1 MIVPYFCIF
10 VLEFNLNVMART
22 KEFNEDQAL
31 DKAIEIFWHKGYN
44 GTSAQDLVNH
54 LGLSRSSLYD
64 TFGDKQQLFTK
75 SLQRYQLQ
83 AQDAVKELLEKS
95 ENVKETLQAIF
106 KQAVIESLE
115 DRITKGCFM
124 VNSSVEL
131 AMHDEKIAKIV
142 KDNSQTMEEVF
153 TNAVKKGQ
161 EAGHIS
167 KQLDAK
173 VLARFIFNNYS
184 GIRVLAR
191 AGERNKQVYDDIVKA
206 VFSVL

>member
-1 MIVPYFCIF
+1 
-10 VLEFNLNVMART
+10 MART

-64 TFGDKQQLFTK
+64 TFGDKQKLFVK
-75 SLQRYQLQ
+75 SLKRYQQQNHEILI
-83 AQDAVKELLEKS
+83 ELLENAPNIK
-95 ENVKETLQAIF
+95 TAFTDIF
-106 KQAVIESLE
+106 KQAVIESLQ

-131 AMHDEKIAKIV
+131 AMHDPEIAKIV
-142 KDNSQTMEEVF
+142 HDNQKTVEDIF
-153 TNAVKKGQ
+153 CQAIKKGQ
-161 EAGHIS
+161 DFDQISDKQEARS
-167 KQLDAK
+167 
-173 VLARFIFNNYS
+173 LARFIFNNYS

-191 AGERNKQVYDDIVKA
+191 SGERDKQVYDDILKSIFA
-206 VFSVL
+206 LF

>member
-1 MIVPYFCIF
+1 
-10 VLEFNLNVMART
+10 MART

-44 GTSAQDLVNH
+44 GTSAQDLVTY

-64 TFGDKQQLFTK
+64 TFGDKQKLFAQ
-75 SLQRYQLQ
+75 SLQRYQKN
-83 AQDAVKELLEKS
+83 AQDQIVRLFDESA
-95 ENVKETLQAIF
+95 NIKETLQGIF

-131 AMHDEKIAKIV
+131 AIHDEEIGKIV
-142 KDNSQTMEEVF
+142 KNNSRIMEEVF
-153 TNAVKKGQ
+153 TNAVQKGQ
-161 EAGHIS
+161 NAGHIS
-167 KQLDAK
+167 SKIGARA
-173 VLARFIFNNYS
+173 LARFIFNTYS

-191 AGERNKQVYDDIVKA
+191 TGERDKDVYDDIVKA
-206 VFSVL
+206 MFSLL

>member
-1 MIVPYFCIF
+1 
-10 VLEFNLNVMART
+10 MART

-44 GTSAQDLVNH
+44 GTSAQDLVTH

-64 TFGDKQQLFTK
+64 TFGDKQKLFSK
-75 SLQRYQLQ
+75 SLQRYQQ
-83 AQDAVKELLEKS
+83 QSQDAVKELLDKS
-95 ENVKETLQAIF
+95 ENVKETLHSIF
-106 KQAVIESLE
+106 KQAIIESLE

-131 AMHDEKIAKIV
+131 AMHDEEIAKIV
-142 KDNSQTMEEVF
+142 KNNSQTMEEVF

-167 KQLDAK
+167 KQQDAR

-184 GIRVLAR
+184 GIRILAR
-191 AGERNKQVYDDIVKA
+191 AGERDKQVYDDIVKA
-206 VFSVL
+206 VFSLF

>member
-1 MIVPYFCIF
+1 
-10 VLEFNLNVMART
+10 MART

-44 GTSAQDLVNH
+44 GTSAQDLVTH

-64 TFGDKQQLFTK
+64 TFGDKQKLFAQ
-75 SLQRYQLQ
+75 SLQRYQKN
-83 AQDAVKELLEKS
+83 AQKQIVELFDQS
-95 ENVKETLQAIF
+95 ENIKETLHDIF

-131 AMHDEKIAKIV
+131 AMHDEEIAKIV
-142 KDNSQTMEEVF
+142 KNNSQVMEQVF
-153 TNAVKKGQ
+153 TNAVQKGQ
-161 EAGHIS
+161 DSGAILKANS
-167 KQLDAK
+167 AK

-191 AGERNKQVYDDIVKA
+191 SGERDKQVYDDIVKA
-206 VFSVL
+206 LFSML

>member
-1 MIVPYFCIF
+1 
-10 VLEFNLNVMART
+10 MART

-64 TFGDKQQLFTK
+64 TFGDKQKLFVK
-75 SLQRYQLQ
+75 SLKRYQKQNHDVLI
-83 AQDAVKELLEKS
+83 ELLENAPNIKTAFT
-95 ENVKETLQAIF
+95 EIF
-106 KQAVIESLE
+106 KQAVIESLQ

-131 AMHDEKIAKIV
+131 AMHDPEIAKIV
-142 KDNSQTMEEVF
+142 HDNQKTVEDIFSK
-153 TNAVKKGQ
+153 AIKKGQ
-161 EAGHIS
+161 DLGQISDKQEARS
-167 KQLDAK
+167 
-173 VLARFIFNNYS
+173 LARFIFNNYS

-191 AGERNKQVYDDIVKA
+191 TGERDKQVYDDILKSIFA
-206 VFSVL
+206 LF

>member
-1 MIVPYFCIF
+1 
-10 VLEFNLNVMART
+10 MART

-44 GTSAQDLVNH
+44 GTSAQDLVTH

-64 TFGDKQQLFTK
+64 TFGDKQKLFAQ
-75 SLQRYQLQ
+75 SLQRYQKN
-83 AQDAVKELLEKS
+83 AQDQIVEFFDKS
-95 ENVKETLQAIF
+95 DNIKETLCDIF

-131 AMHDEKIAKIV
+131 AMHDEEIAKIV
-142 KDNSQTMEEVF
+142 KNNSQIMEEVF
-153 TNAVKKGQ
+153 TKAVQKGQ
-161 EAGHIS
+161 DSGHIS
-167 KQLDAK
+167 KATDAR

-191 AGERNKQVYDDIVKA
+191 TGERDKQVYDDILKA
-206 VFSVL
+206 MFSIL

>member
-1 MIVPYFCIF
+1 
-10 VLEFNLNVMART
+10 MART

-44 GTSAQDLVNH
+44 GTSAQDLVTH

-64 TFGDKQQLFTK
+64 TFGDKQKLFAQ
-75 SLQRYQLQ
+75 SLLRYQKQ
-83 AQDAVKELLEKS
+83 SQDQVIKLLDES
-95 ENVKETLQAIF
+95 ENVKETLHDIF
-106 KQAVIESLE
+106 KQAIIESLE

-131 AMHDEKIAKIV
+131 AMHDEEIAKIV
-142 KDNSQTMEEVF
+142 KNNSQTMEEVF
-153 TNAVKKGQ
+153 TKAVQKGQ
-161 EAGHIS
+161 AAGHIS
-167 KQLDAK
+167 KTTDAR

-191 AGERNKQVYDDIVKA
+191 TGERDKQVYDDIVKA
-206 VFSVL
+206 LFSIL

>member
-1 MIVPYFCIF
+1 MFRIF
-10 VLEFNLNVMART
+10 SIFGNEFNFEAMART

-44 GTSAQDLVNH
+44 GTSAQDLVTH

-64 TFGDKQQLFTK
+64 TFGDKQKLFSK
-75 SLQRYQLQ
+75 SLQRYQEQ
-83 AQDAVKELLEKS
+83 AQDIVKDLLEKS
-95 ENVKETLQAIF
+95 DNVKETLHDLF

-131 AMHDEKIAKIV
+131 AMHDEEIAKIV
-142 KDNSQTMEEVF
+142 KSNSQTMEDVF

>member
-1 MIVPYFCIF
+1 
-10 VLEFNLNVMART
+10 MART

-44 GTSAQDLVNH
+44 GTSAQDLVNY

-64 TFGDKQQLFTK
+64 TFGDKQQLFSK
-75 SLQRYQLQ
+75 SLQRYQKQ
-83 AQDAVKELLEKS
+83 SQDIVKELLEKS
-95 ENVKETLQAIF
+95 ENVKETLHNIF
-106 KQAVIESLE
+106 KQAVLESLE

-131 AMHDEKIAKIV
+131 ALHDEEIAKIV
-142 KDNSQTMEEVF
+142 KNNSQTMEEVF

-161 EAGHIS
+161 EQGNIS
-167 KQLDAK
+167 KQQDAR

-191 AGERNKQVYDDIVKA
+191 TGERDKQVYDDIVKT

>member
-1 MIVPYFCIF
+1 
-10 VLEFNLNVMART
+10 MART
-22 KEFNEDQAL
+22 KEFNEDKAL

-44 GTSAQDLVNH
+44 GTSAQDLVTH

-64 TFGDKQQLFTK
+64 TFGDKQKLFVQ
-75 SLQRYQLQ
+75 SLKKYQKQ
-83 AQDAVKELLEKS
+83 SQDQIIDLFETS
-95 ENVKETLQAIF
+95 ENIKETLHDIF

-131 AMHDEKIAKIV
+131 AMHDQEIAKIV
-142 KDNSQTMEEVF
+142 QNNAKTMEEIF
-153 TNAVKKGQ
+153 TNAVQKGQ
-161 EAGHIS
+161 DLGHIS
-167 KQLDAK
+167 KKMDAK

-191 AGERNKQVYDDIVKA
+191 TGEKDKQVYDDIVKA
-206 VFSVL
+206 ILSIL

>member
-1 MIVPYFCIF
+1 
-10 VLEFNLNVMART
+10 MART

-44 GTSAQDLVNH
+44 GTSAQDLVTH

-64 TFGDKQQLFTK
+64 TFGDKQKLFAQ
-75 SLQRYQLQ
+75 SLLRYQKQ
-83 AQDAVKELLEKS
+83 SQDQVIKLLDES
-95 ENVKETLQAIF
+95 ENVKETLHDIF

-131 AMHDEKIAKIV
+131 AMHDEEIAKIV
-142 KDNSQTMEEVF
+142 KNNSQTMEEVF
-153 TNAVKKGQ
+153 TKAVQKGQ
-161 EAGHIS
+161 AAGHIS
-167 KQLDAK
+167 KVTDAR
-173 VLARFIFNNYS
+173 VLSRFIFNNYS

-191 AGERNKQVYDDIVKA
+191 TGERDKQVYDDIVKA
-206 VFSVL
+206 LFSIL

>member
-1 MIVPYFCIF
+1 
-10 VLEFNLNVMART
+10 MART

-44 GTSAQDLVNH
+44 GTSAQDLVTH

-64 TFGDKQQLFTK
+64 TFGDKQKLFAQ
-75 SLQRYQLQ
+75 SLLRYQKQ
-83 AQDAVKELLEKS
+83 SQDQVIKLLDES
-95 ENVKETLQAIF
+95 ENVKETLHDIF

-131 AMHDEKIAKIV
+131 AMHDEEIAKIV
-142 KDNSQTMEEVF
+142 KNNSQTMEEVF
-153 TNAVKKGQ
+153 TKAVQKGQ
-161 EAGHIS
+161 AAGHIS
-167 KQLDAK
+167 KVTDARVLD
-173 VLARFIFNNYS
+173 RFIFNNYS

-191 AGERNKQVYDDIVKA
+191 TGERDKQVYDDIVKA
-206 VFSVL
+206 LFSIL

>member
-1 MIVPYFCIF
+1 
-10 VLEFNLNVMART
+10 MART

-44 GTSAQDLVNH
+44 GTSAQDLVTH

-64 TFGDKQQLFTK
+64 TFGDKQKLFAQ
-75 SLQRYQLQ
+75 SLLRYQKQ
-83 AQDAVKELLEKS
+83 SQDQVIKLLDES
-95 ENVKETLQAIF
+95 ENVKETLHDIF
-106 KQAVIESLE
+106 KQAIIESLE

-131 AMHDEKIAKIV
+131 AMHDEEIAKIV
-142 KDNSQTMEEVF
+142 KNNSQTMEEVF
-153 TNAVKKGQ
+153 TKAVQKGQ
-161 EAGHIS
+161 AAGHIS
-167 KQLDAK
+167 KVTDAR

-191 AGERNKQVYDDIVKA
+191 TGQRDKQVYDDIVKA
-206 VFSVL
+206 LFSIL